1 MFCTK
6 CGKEFDGAFCPVCG
20 TPKPDT
26 YDTADSQQP
35 LQRPFPAKK
44 RFYKRWWFWLI
55 VVVFLGFALLGGS
68 DNTEENPG
76 TDLAEQEETDGSA
89 NTKLTSQTDAADD
102 LVIEEND
109 SGQVSLEDLTTAQI
123 YSLISDYADDMPFT
137 ISDKANIFLDEHSDL
152 FPAVSK
158 EAVIPFVDS
167 TIEYRMVEKNPDNFG
182 DKVFSL
188 DSAYVTK
195 ITESS
200 DENSSLSLTE
210 LQVADYDVNS
220 FYIFYLGNLEDI
232 YANDIVS
239 VYGLPIGMT
248 SFSNQGGGT
257 TSAVVL
263 AGCYIEKQQ

>member
-1 MFCTK
+1 MLFPQEEKPSTAITIFFIFNSSNLSAKDTFILKTDRTFDIKKSEVTTK
-6 CGKEFDGAFCPVCG
+6 E
-20 TPKPDT
+20 
-26 YDTADSQQP
+26 
-35 LQRPFPAKK
+35 LKK
-44 RFYKRWWFWLI
+44 LKILI
-55 VVVFLGFALLGGS
+55 KK
-68 DNTEENPG
+68 
-76 TDLAEQEETDGSA
+76 QEETDGSA

-182 DKVFSL
+182 DKVFTL
-188 DSAYVTK
+188 DSAYVTQ

-200 DENSSLSLTE
+200 DEDSSLSLTE
-210 LQVADYDVNS
+210 LQVADYDGNS

-232 YANDIVS
+232 YADDIVS